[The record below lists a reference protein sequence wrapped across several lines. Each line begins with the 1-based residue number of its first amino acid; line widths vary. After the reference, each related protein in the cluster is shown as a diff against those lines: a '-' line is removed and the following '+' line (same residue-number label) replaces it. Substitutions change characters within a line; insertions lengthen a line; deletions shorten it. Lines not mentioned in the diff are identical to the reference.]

1 MIFLGFPPYSSS
13 VVFIVCLYICV
24 CVCRFFRYA
33 KDINLHI
40 VYKKTE
46 YQSSLRQVPIS
57 ARTGIWTQSCL
68 TPKSTYW
75 IFTK

>member
-46 YQSSLRQVPIS
+46 YQSSLRQVTHKCQNRDLNS
-57 ARTGIWTQSCL
+57 VVSHSQ
-68 TPKSTYW
+68 TY
-75 IFTK
+75 ILNLY